1 MSTQINS
8 VSYEKHKY
16 LEVKHHYKL
25 HTICCLL
32 KIQENQLQKLRA
44 QSENSVILSSSA
56 IKEIFNEYLLYAR
69 HVS

>member
-25 HTICCLL
+25 QTICCLL
-32 KIQENQLQKLRA
+32 KIQENQKKK
-44 QSENSVILSSSA
+44 NSRESTAETKSSIREFGNFVKFS
-56 IKEIFNEYLLYAR
+56 
-69 HVS
+69 H